1 MKERS
6 KKYLEEHGLT
16 SKIITLSGSTE
27 IEVEPFDSE
36 PYEAGYDGYHETIQ
50 YESSVIDEIEVDYNF
65 TTVGEQKIEIER

>member
-1 MKERS
+1 MH
-6 KKYLEEHGLT
+6 LTGTPAFINAIEEPQVDA
-16 SKIITLSGSTE
+16 